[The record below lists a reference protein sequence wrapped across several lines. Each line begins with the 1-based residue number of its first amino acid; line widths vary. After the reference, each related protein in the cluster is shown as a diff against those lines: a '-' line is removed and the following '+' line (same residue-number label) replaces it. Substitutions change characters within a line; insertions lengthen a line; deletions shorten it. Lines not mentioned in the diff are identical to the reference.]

1 MSSPPSMIG
10 SSFNPDE
17 EADIVFSDP
26 NEPFVVKPIIEDL
39 LRTRYCIPG
48 SVFLVEAI
56 DRLSPI
62 RRRYRAIRLLV
73 SDGISCVQTVLKGE
87 THGLVDSGQI
97 YEGCYVRVDKFA
109 LRFIDISDGGGA
121 DLKGK
126 GKERQTERRKM
137 VYLLLD
143 NPVTVGW
150 NNAYMKILESEKQ
163 APSPEPAVVDKEPEP
178 DANRGGR
185 LIADEKDQPPPVV
198 AAADKETL
206 DRTASNREESPD
218 HGGTIVELDLS
229 ALDSIALPKSEAAQ
243 PDSNLVKPVEPS
255 SHVPRPSSNAP
266 QPSSYHHLPWST
278 DDPTKPVKLTSLH
291 LIPHLPYK
299 QNWMVNVLAVVASLS
314 EVEPSHLPPYHQR
327 TARLADPSTSKQVLL
342 TVFLDPDDFNP
353 AVGSVVLILG
363 AKNHR
368 FDGGSLKKYASDRP
382 KNGGRWWFEEPRE
395 LGWCDVAGLT
405 AWWEEKQK
413 NT

>member
-1 MSSPPSMIG
+1 MSSPQMIG
-10 SSFNPDE
+10 SSFDPEE

-39 LRTRYCIPG
+39 LRTRYCIPR
-48 SVFLVEAI
+48 SIFLVEAI
-56 DRLSPI
+56 DRLTPI

-73 SDGISCVQTVLKGE
+73 SDGISCVQAVLKGE

-97 YEGCYVRVDKFA
+97 YEGCYVRVDKFE
-109 LRFIDISDGGGA
+109 LRFVDLADGGEA

-126 GKERQTERRKM
+126 GNERQTGKRKM

-143 NPVTVGW
+143 NPITVGW

-163 APSPEPAVVDKEPEP
+163 APSSEPAVVDEEPEQ
-178 DANRGGR
+178 DADRVGR
-185 LIADEKDQPPPVV
+185 MNTNEKAQPPPLV
-198 AAADKETL
+198 AAADKEML
-206 DRTASNREESPD
+206 DTTPPNREESPD
-218 HGGTIVELDLS
+218 YGSSIAERDLR
-229 ALDSIALPKSEAAQ
+229 ALDSIKLPKSEAAR
-243 PDSNLVKPVEPS
+243 PDSHLVKPVEPS
-255 SHVPRPSSNAP
+255 SHAPRPSSNVP
-266 QPSSYHHLPWST
+266 QPSSSHLPWAT
-278 DDPTKPVKLTSLH
+278 DDPTKPVKLTPLH

-327 TARLADPSTSKQVLL
+327 TARLTDPSTSKQVLL

-363 AKNHR
+363 VKNHR

-395 LGWCDVAGLT
+395 LGWCDVAGLR
-405 AWWEEKQK
+405 AWWDSKQG
-413 NT
+413 TV